1 MTVRHVCPLCEATC
15 GLELTLDGDRVVSVR
30 GDADDVFSK
39 GFVCPKGV
47 AIGDLHHDP
56 ARLRAPLV
64 RVDGELREATWD
76 EAFDRIREG
85 LRTVIGES
93 GPNAVALYLGNPNSH
108 NVTSTFYLPALVR
121 ALATRYRFSASTV
134 DQMPQQVALGLMYGT
149 ELSVPVPDIDRT
161 DLFVVIGGN
170 PLVSNGSLMTV
181 PDMPGRVRA
190 LRARGGRM
198 IVVDPVRTRTAAAA
212 DEHLAIRPGTDV
224 LLLAAMVNVL
234 FAEGLVTMGAA
245 EPWVRQE
252 EVFRVGEL
260 LSAFT
265 PEAVSD
271 PTGLSASA
279 IVTLAR
285 EVATAESAAVYG
297 RMGTSTSALNVAGE
311 PTSFGTLAS
320 WLIALLNLLTGNLD
334 RPGGVMFPFRPRGVR
349 RRSANLAGG
358 GAYGFRAVSARVCG
372 GCRVRWGSSRWLP
385 SPRRSTPLIPTPV
398 NGCGP

>member
-212 DEHLAIRPGTDV
+212 DEHLAIRP
-224 LLLAAMVNVL
+224 
-234 FAEGLVTMGAA
+234 
-245 EPWVRQE
+245 EPTCSCWLRW
-252 EVFRVGEL
+252 
-260 LSAFT
+260 
-265 PEAVSD
+265 
-271 PTGLSASA
+271 
-279 IVTLAR
+279 
-285 EVATAESAAVYG
+285 
-297 RMGTSTSALNVAGE
+297 STSC
-311 PTSFGTLAS
+311 S
-320 WLIALLNLLTGNLD
+320 
-334 RPGGVMFPFRPRGVR
+334 PRG
-349 RRSANLAGG
+349 
-358 GAYGFRAVSARVCG
+358 
-372 GCRVRWGSSRWLP
+372 W
-385 SPRRSTPLIPTPV
+385 
-398 NGCGP
+398 